1 MAGARGAKFAEWT
14 EGAGTFSGM
23 ILGAQPL

>member
-1 MAGARGAKFAEWT
+1 MAGARGAKIAEWT
-14 EGAGTFSGM
+14 KAAGTFSGM